1 MYVQPTMSRNIM
13 TYMHL
18 NTLTAPGGV
27 TNIMVSPN
35 SAGTEANITWVAP
48 DVGVDVVY
56 SVVITNANNDVVW
69 SGSGI
74 NTTNIMAT
82 GLGEDLKSNCVHV
95 YLPYTY
101 ICLPNTTEPF
111 ILYTVTITPSTTG
124 GSGPPMSTMFY
135 TREEGMS
142 AHTRCTLGISRF

>member
-1 MYVQPTMSRNIM
+1 
-13 TYMHL
+13 
-18 NTLTAPGGV
+18 
-27 TNIMVSPN
+27 MVSPN

-56 SVVITNANNDVVW
+56 SVVISNASNDVVW

-82 GLGEDLKSNCVHV
+82 GLGEQLKSNRVHV

-101 ICLPNTTEPF
+101 ICFTNT
-111 ILYTVTITPSTTG
+111 
-124 GSGPPMSTMFY
+124 
-135 TREEGMS
+135 
-142 AHTRCTLGISRF
+142 